1 MNRMRK
7 GETMKRYRL
16 FLSASVLI
24 LAMLACNL
32 PGSATEPAP
41 NGSIT
46 GTVWHDLCAVP
57 DGPAPNPL
65 PAGCVSSTGGGLI
78 ANGIL
83 DAGEPGIAGVSV
95 SLHNTSC
102 AEAVTATA
110 ITDGNGQYTFSDL
123 PPSTYCVSIDSID
136 APNALLL
143 PGSWTNPISTGSLAQ
158 VSGVL
163 TEGSGLAGLNFG
175 WDYQF
180 LPAYTNNPVTP
191 TVTAT
196 ALVVITVPAGGP
208 TFIVDTP
215 ANCRKG
221 PGTTYLVTTSF
232 PAGTNVLIQG
242 RNSTSTWWLVQA
254 DATTTCW
261 ISSTT
266 GHTSGNTGGVVVI
279 ADPAT
284 NTPVP
289 GSDTT
294 QPALSGPISI
304 YSDLYY
310 PTTNC
315 GANVFN
321 VAIRALDDHL
331 ESVWLNYRF
340 VSPSYIGL
348 WNELTPNDNA
358 SGGLYGFNYNLS
370 PQAAGELGGDDGEIQ
385 YQFLATDQSGNDAS
399 YPPGGHLSIPIQ
411 FCP

>member
-1 MNRMRK
+1 
-7 GETMKRYRL
+7 MKTYRL
-16 FLSASVLI
+16 PLSLSILI

-32 PGSATEPAP
+32 PGSSPATTVP
-41 NGSIT
+41 NGTIT

-57 DGPAPNPL
+57 DGPAPNPS
-65 PAGCVSSTGGGLI
+65 PAGCVTSSGGGLI

-83 DAGEPGIAGVSV
+83 EAGEPGIAGVTV

-102 AEAVTATA
+102 ADAV
-110 ITDGNGQYTFSDL
+110 ITSVVTDVNGQYGFVNLS
-123 PPSTYCVSIDSID
+123 PATYCISVDANAASNSSILI
-136 APNALLL
+136 

-158 VSGVL
+158 LSGVL
-163 TEGSGLAGLNFG
+163 TEGAGLANQNFG
-175 WDYQF
+175 WDHQF
-180 LPAYTNNPVTP
+180 LPAYTNNPATSTVTP
-191 TVTAT
+191 TAI
-196 ALVVITVPAGGP
+196 AVITVPPGGP

-221 PGTTYLVTTSF
+221 PGTSYLVVTSF
-232 PAGTNVLIQG
+232 PAGTNVLVQA
-242 RNSTSTWWLVQA
+242 RNSSSTWWLVQA
-254 DATTTCW
+254 DASTTCW

-266 GHTSGNTGGVVVI
+266 AHTSGNTNGVAVV

-289 GSDTT
+289 GGDTT
-294 QPALSGPISI
+294 QPVLSGPISI

-315 GANVFN
+315 GANIFN

-331 ESVWLNYRF
+331 DSVWLNYRF
-340 VSPSYIGL
+340 VSAGYTGL

-370 PQAAGELGGDDGEIQ
+370 PQAGGELGGDDGEIQ
-385 YQFLATDQSGNDAS
+385 YQFLASDQSGNDAS
-399 YPPGGHLSIPIQ
+399 YPPGGHLTLPVQ